1 MEASRL
7 PYPSSPSRP
16 STPSPRRAVG
26 PSPHPHR
33 DPRPRPRPW
42 LWILCLVPVTLV
54 GIAVAFVGLGTL
66 YNMTGTE
73 ETLAPGE
80 RELMLDIGHLAG
92 WMEGYAP
99 DLADETVTKTRYADH
114 SYDIQYTYEVP
125 TDDSAPYLS
134 YMLNF
139 EPTET
144 DADSTYF
151 SLWGGSKVAFFAF
164 GAMDV
169 AVDEQ
174 DDLFRW
180 GDESRFGVLRTEGKP
195 FGNVFIAKRGKTVV
209 YLLVT
214 GIYFEDA
221 DNLSALLTPY
231 LEKLDALPPSP
242 E

>member
-7 PYPSSPSRP
+7 PYPSR
-16 STPSPRRAVG
+16 PSPRRAVRPG
-26 PSPHPHR
+26 PHPQRHPR
-33 DPRPRPRPW
+33 DRHRPRPW

-54 GIAVAFVGLGTL
+54 GIGAAFVGLGTL
-66 YNMTGTE
+66 YSMTGTE

-99 DLADETVTKTRYADH
+99 DLAGETVIKTRYADH

-125 TDDSAPYLS
+125 DDSAPYLS

-151 SLWGGSKVAFFAF
+151 SLWGGSKVAFYAF

-209 YLLVT
+209 YLLLT
-214 GIYFEDA
+214 GIYFEDP
-221 DNLSALLTPY
+221 DNVSTLLTPY